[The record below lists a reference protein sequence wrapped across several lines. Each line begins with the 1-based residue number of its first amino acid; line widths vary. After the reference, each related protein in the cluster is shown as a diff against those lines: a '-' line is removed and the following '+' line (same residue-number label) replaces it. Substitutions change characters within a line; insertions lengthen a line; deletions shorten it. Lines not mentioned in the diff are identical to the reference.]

1 MAASTVRKYQT
12 SEESQLET
20 QQVYNYSLSR
30 RGEIIAFFAKNVI
43 FQCSDEPRLKDIE
56 RRMMHFFSAPP
67 DIFHRHQRASKVSTI
82 YIGTYS
88 TDS

>member
-1 MAASTVRKYQT
+1 M
-12 SEESQLET
+12 
-20 QQVYNYSLSR
+20 SR

-67 DIFHRHQRASKVSTI
+67 DIFHRHQRASIKHLQST
-82 YIGTYS
+82 
-88 TDS
+88 